1 MEGVFENCRSGFHA
15 RGEEVSSD
23 NPGILIFNL
32 VFLPVLAPNPSSTEF
47 KPDPLGATQKT
58 RSWSDVKSR
67 YLEIKNLSHN
77 KIIKSNLNNFYQ
89 KSYRC
94 CHPQSKFI
102 TLLDFPGILNLI
114 NFKNTT

>member
-1 MEGVFENCRSGFHA
+1 MEGVFENCRSGFNA

-58 RSWSDVKSR
+58 
-67 YLEIKNLSHN
+67 
-77 KIIKSNLNNFYQ
+77 
-89 KSYRC
+89 
-94 CHPQSKFI
+94 
-102 TLLDFPGILNLI
+102 
-114 NFKNTT
+114 